1 MDKRLIDVNE
11 LSEYIGSS
19 TSTIYS
25 CVSQKRI
32 PYVKCGSPT
41 RFDLERIDEWIS
53 KNSVKKKKSL

>member
-1 MDKRLIDVNE
+1 MNKRLINIKE
-11 LSEYIGSS
+11 LSEYISMS
-19 TSTIYS
+19 TSTLYTW
-25 CVSQKRI
+25 VNQKRI